1 MISAQHHHSSSPIS
15 VRSHGEARKA
25 KSETKTF
32 QSVIGPLDLVPRNRL
47 RVIRR
52 NEPNNDE
59 TIQAAKAAGLVA
71 KNLQEKTSRQRI
83 DFDLSDNK
91 FSPVSFPH
99 FFFLFL
105 RNFLPTGL
113 PTFFPSVVFFSNM
126 NIFSLFLHDM

>member
-99 FFFLFL
+99 FFFLFFPEIFYQQGYQL
-105 RNFLPTGL
+105 FFLDSVG
-113 PTFFPSVVFFSNM
+113 FFFQA
-126 NIFSLFLHDM
+126 

>member
-1 MISAQHHHSSSPIS
+1 MRELFTNKPSRRWFFKFAIIGCTLVTMISAQHHHSPSPIS

-99 FFFLFL
+99 FFFLCSEI
-105 RNFLPTGL
+105 T
-113 PTFFPSVVFFSNM
+113 
-126 NIFSLFLHDM
+126 

>member
-1 MISAQHHHSSSPIS
+1 MISAQHHHSPSPIS

-99 FFFLFL
+99 FFYFFVCVF
-105 RNFLPTGL
+105 RNFLTTQQGYQL
-113 PTFFPSVVFFSNM
+113 
-126 NIFSLFLHDM
+126 LFT